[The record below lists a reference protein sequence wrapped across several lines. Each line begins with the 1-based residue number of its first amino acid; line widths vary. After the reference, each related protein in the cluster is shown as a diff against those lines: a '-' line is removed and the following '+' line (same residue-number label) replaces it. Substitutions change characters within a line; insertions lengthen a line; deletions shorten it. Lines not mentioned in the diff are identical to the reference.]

1 MGLLPSVSCP
11 LRALFSVIEIE
22 ISIKIIYF
30 LRKKICY
37 FTWYQAETLF
47 LTLQSR
53 WGCHLISESF
63 WCFTVPHFH
72 LSWYFLC
79 CSANLLAHHAPHTE
93 HMLVIK
99 CILCYVRVTLTYG
112 LHLYCTMKIQAA
124 RFGHEGYDETTHG
137 GTEIKWLSWFVYGL
151 CHRDCVMKQQEQTF
165 KDRRK

>member
-1 MGLLPSVSCP
+1 MRLLPSVSCP

-37 FTWYQAETLF
+37 FTWYSVPHLTIPMRMPPYIRVF
-47 LTLQSR
+47 LMLYST
-53 WGCHLISESF
+53 
-63 WCFTVPHFH
+63 HFH

-93 HMLVIK
+93 HMLVLK

-137 GTEIKWLSWFVYGL
+137 GTKIKWLSWFVYGL